1 MRILIFR
8 SKRLSYDSSWCF
20 AEMLCRSFRRQG
32 CSVNFFLLSDD
43 IAQQERELKN
53 LTTKHFDA
61 VFDINSM
68 LPNVMLDDDYYLD
81 LFDAPFYHMIVDH
94 PMHVHYSL
102 NIPLKNYHVLCL
114 DRHHQKYIE
123 QYYPHIKKVHFF
135 PFGGIPADEF
145 HPEAVRKIPSGDRQI
160 DLLFPGTY
168 TPLDYYRQQIEAI
181 SSEQWKMAQHILSLM
196 KSGCEKEIDELYRDE
211 ILPDTDFFPLKMY
224 KSRLIDRYIRE
235 WYRQSILQKLLQA
248 GIHIHV
254 MGFRWEMF
262 HPSAASI
269 LTILPPCSY
278 ARQLQ
283 VLSESK
289 MVLNIQPLFLDGPH
303 DRIMNT
309 MINHSV
315 AVTDQCTYMKEY
327 FIPQKD
333 YIAYN
338 KNDPEGAADQIS
350 ILLRKTDRLDEII
363 QNGCQKVSN
372 MHTWEHR
379 IKKLL

>member
-32 CSVNFFLLSDD
+32 CSVKLFLLSDD
-43 IAQQERELKN
+43 IAQQECELKN
-53 LTTKHFDA
+53 LTTEHFDA

-114 DRHHQKYIE
+114 DRHHKKYIE
-123 QYYPHIKKVHFF
+123 QYYPHIKQVHFF
-135 PFGGIPADEF
+135 PFGGIPASEF
-145 HPEAVRKIPSGDRQI
+145 NPEAVTKKPAGDRQI

-181 SSEQWKMAQHILSLM
+181 SSEQWEMAQHMLSLM
-196 KSGCEKEIDELYRDE
+196 KSGCEKEIDELFRDE

-235 WYRQSILQKLLQA
+235 WYRQSILQRLLQA

-262 HPSAASI
+262 HPSAASG

-278 ARQLQ
+278 TRQLQ

-289 MVLNIQPLFLDGPH
+289 MILNIQPLFQDGPH
-303 DRIMNT
+303 DRIMNA

-315 AVTDQCTYMKEY
+315 AVTDQCMYMKEY
-327 FIPQKD
+327 FTPQKD

-350 ILLRKTDRLDEII
+350 ILLKETDRLDEII

-372 MHTWEHR
+372 MHSWEHR